1 MASKYDGLARI
12 IIQNVGGKENIVS
25 LTHCVTRLRFKL
37 KDEAKANT
45 DILKETEGI
54 VTVIQSS
61 GQYMVVIGN
70 HVPDVYDAVVA
81 RGHLEGMESPPHISS
96 AECVAEA
103 QDETT
108 AVKEKQKPLDAFI
121 GMVTGVFSPVLGMLS
136 ACAIIKGLLAL
147 FVAAGILD
155 GAGGTY
161 NILYAL
167 SDSLFYFFPIILG
180 YTAAKKFGISEFEG
194 LIIGATMV
202 YPSLLSGS
210 AMDISNIFEI
220 PVVMPASGD
229 YASSVIPVIFA
240 VAFAAWFEKRY
251 KKWIPDTIK
260 MFVVPLITCLVTVCL
275 TFWVIGPVASTASDL
290 IGAAFMAVYS
300 FSPILMG
307 AVVGGFWQIL
317 VMFGLH
323 WAITPIMINNVQTI
337 GFDTVMIGMFGASF
351 AQVGAVIAI
360 YLKTKNKRMKAL
372 CVPAIVSGFAGV
384 TEPAIYGITLPKKK
398 PFAITCVIGAI
409 TGGILAATG
418 AKYYVV
424 PGMGVFGY
432 PAFVNTV
439 TKEYQGVIWAVLVS
453 AAALI
458 AGVILVSLTYKD
470 EAGTNG
476 GKDTGKTGGTEKK
489 TEIETGIETNAAE
502 AAAALHEKN
511 REDLN
516 GAIIASPLTGRV
528 IPLSEVEDEAFSSG
542 ALGQG
547 AAIIPYEGKLYAP
560 VDGVVAAFFPTG
572 HAIGIMTDDGM
583 ELLIHVG
590 MNTVEL
596 NGNGFVKK
604 VGQGDR
610 VKRGDLLLEFDLHI
624 IEEAGLPAVTPVL
637 VTNPAGHSEVKVTAE
652 AEVKP
657 GEGFLTVV

>member
-1 MASKYDGLARI
+1 MASKYDGVARI
-12 IIQNVGGKENIVS
+12 IIQNVGGRENIIS

-81 RGHLEGMESPPHISS
+81 RGHLGNVESSPYTDS
-96 AECVAEA
+96 AECVADA
-103 QDETT
+103 DVPVETGV
-108 AVKEKQKPLDAFI
+108 VKEKQKPLDAFI

-136 ACAIIKGLLAL
+136 ACAIVKGLIAL
-147 FVAAGILD
+147 FVAAGILN

-210 AMDISNIFEI
+210 ALDISNIFGI

-260 MFVVPLITCLVTVCL
+260 MFAVPLITCFVTVCL
-275 TFWVIGPVASTASDL
+275 TFWVIGPVASTASD
-290 IGAAFMAVYS
+290 IVGAAFMAVYN

-360 YLKTKNKRMKAL
+360 YLKTKNKRMKSL
-372 CVPAIVSGFAGV
+372 CVPAIVSGIAGV

-458 AGVILVSLTYKD
+458 AGVILVYLTYKD
-470 EAGTNG
+470 EARANG
-476 GKDTGKTGGTEKK
+476 RKDTRKKGGTEKK
-489 TEIETGIETNAAE
+489 AESESNDDET
-502 AAAALHEKN
+502 AAALLEKGGESRKEN
-511 REDLN
+511 V
-516 GAIIASPLTGRV
+516 IVSPLAGRV
-528 IPLSEVEDEAFSSG
+528 IPLNEVEDEAFSSG

-547 AAIIPYEGKLYAP
+547 AAIIPEDGKLYAP

-572 HAIGIMTDDGM
+572 HAVGIMTDDGI

-604 VGQGDR
+604 VSQGDR
-610 VKRGDLLLEFDLHI
+610 VKKGDLLLEFDLHI
-624 IEEAGLPAVTPVL
+624 IEEAGLSAVTPVL
-637 VTNPAGHSEVKVTAE
+637 VTNPAGREEVKVTAE
-652 AEVKP
+652 VNVKP
-657 GEGFLTVV
+657 GENFLTVV

>member
-1 MASKYDGLARI
+1 MASKYDGVARI
-12 IIQNVGGKENIVS
+12 IIQNVGGSENIIS

-81 RGHLEGMESPPHISS
+81 RGHLGNVESSPYTDS
-96 AECVAEA
+96 AECVADA
-103 QDETT
+103 DVPVETGV
-108 AVKEKQKPLDAFI
+108 VKEKQKPLDAFI

-136 ACAIIKGLLAL
+136 ACAIVKGLIAL
-147 FVAAGILD
+147 FVAAGILN

-210 AMDISNIFEI
+210 ALDISNIFGI

-240 VAFAAWFEKRY
+240 VAFATWFEKRY

-260 MFVVPLITCLVTVCL
+260 MFAVPLITCFVTVCL
-275 TFWVIGPVASTASDL
+275 TFWVIGPVASTASD
-290 IGAAFMAVYS
+290 IVGAAFMAVYN

-360 YLKTKNKRMKAL
+360 YLKTKNKRMKSL
-372 CVPAIVSGFAGV
+372 CVPAIVSGIAGV

-458 AGVILVSLTYKD
+458 AGVILVYLTYKD
-470 EAGTNG
+470 EARANG
-476 GKDTGKTGGTEKK
+476 RKDTGKKGGTEKK
-489 TEIETGIETNAAE
+489 AESESNDDET
-502 AAAALHEKN
+502 AAALLEKGGESRKEN
-511 REDLN
+511 V
-516 GAIIASPLTGRV
+516 IVSPLAGRV
-528 IPLSEVEDEAFSSG
+528 IPLNEVEDEAFSSG

-547 AAIIPYEGKLYAP
+547 AAIIPEDGKLYAP

-572 HAIGIMTDDGM
+572 HAVGIMTDDGI

-604 VGQGDR
+604 VSQGDR
-610 VKRGDLLLEFDLHI
+610 VKKGDLLLEFDLHI
-624 IEEAGLPAVTPVL
+624 IEEAGLSAVTPVL
-637 VTNPAGHSEVKVTAE
+637 VTNPAGREEVKVTAE
-652 AEVKP
+652 VNVKP
-657 GEGFLTVV
+657 GENFLTVV

>member
-12 IIQNVGGKENIVS
+12 IIRNVGGKDNIIS

-37 KDEAKANT
+37 KDETKANT
-45 DILKETEGI
+45 DILKETDGI

-70 HVPDVYDAVVA
+70 HVPDVYDAVIA
-81 RGHLEGMESPPHISS
+81 RGHLENLG
-96 AECVAEA
+96 EA
-103 QDETT
+103 AGETA

-121 GMVTGVFSPVLGMLS
+121 AMVTGVFSPVLGMLS

-161 NILYAL
+161 NILYSL
-167 SDSLFYFFPIILG
+167 SDSLFYYFPIILG

-194 LIIGATMV
+194 LVIGATMV
-202 YPSLLSGS
+202 YPSMLSGS
-210 AMDISNIFEI
+210 ALDISSIFGI

-260 MFVVPLITCLVTVCL
+260 MFTVPLITCFVTVCL
-275 TFWVIGPVASTASDL
+275 TFWVIGPVASMASDL
-290 IGAAFMAVYS
+290 IGAAFMAIYG
-300 FSPILMG
+300 FSPVVMG
-307 AVVGGFWQIL
+307 TVVGGLWQLL

-337 GFDTVMIGMFGASF
+337 GFDTVMVGMFGASF

-398 PFAITCVIGAI
+398 PFAITCVVGAI
-409 TGGILAATG
+409 TGGILTAVG
-418 AKYYVV
+418 AKYYIV

-439 TKEYQGVIWAVLVS
+439 TKEYQGVIWAVIVS
-453 AAALI
+453 AIALI
-458 AGVILVSLTYKD
+458 AGTVLVYLSYKED
-470 EAGTNG
+470 DNVQEQKKRTNGNESVQGIEHESKIGAGTTG
-476 GKDTGKTGGTEKK
+476 QETRLIAAPLAGK
-489 TEIETGIETNAAE
+489 I
-502 AAAALHEKN
+502 
-511 REDLN
+511 
-516 GAIIASPLTGRV
+516 
-528 IPLSEVEDEAFSSG
+528 IPLAEVTDAAFSSG

-547 AAIIPYEGKLYAP
+547 AAIVPAEGKLYAP

-572 HAIGIMTDDGM
+572 HAVGIQTDDGI
-583 ELLIHVG
+583 EILIHVG
-590 MNTVEL
+590 MDTVSL
-596 NGNGFVKK
+596 NGKGFDKKVNQGDQVKK
-604 VGQGDR
+604 
-610 VKRGDLLLEFDLHI
+610 GDLILEFDLHTI
-624 IEEAGLPAVTPVL
+624 KEAGLSAVTPVI
-637 VTNPAGHSEVKVTAE
+637 VTNPGGHSEINHTQADTVE
-652 AEVKP
+652 P
-657 GEGFLTVV
+657 GDDFLMIR

>member
-45 DILKETEGI
+45 DMLKETEGI

-81 RGHLEGMESPPHISS
+81 RGHLET
-96 AECVAEA
+96 VADV
-103 QDETT
+103 QDVTS

-155 GAGGTY
+155 GTGGTY

-202 YPSLLSGS
+202 YPSLLSAS
-210 AMDISNIFEI
+210 ALDISNIFGI

-260 MFVVPLITCLVTVCL
+260 MFVVPLITCFVTVCM

-290 IGAAFMAVYS
+290 VGTAFMAIYS
-300 FSPILMG
+300 FSPVLMG
-307 AVVGGFWQIL
+307 AVVGGLWQIL

-453 AAALI
+453 AAALA
-458 AGVILVSLTYKD
+458 AGIILVYLTYKD
-470 EAGTNG
+470 EAGTSSQ
-476 GKDTGKTGGTEKK
+476 KDTEKTGGTEK
-489 TEIETGIETNAAE
+489 ETGIEKNAAE
-502 AAAALHEKN
+502 TAAALLKQSS
-511 REDLN
+511 EDRME
-516 GAIIASPLTGRV
+516 IVIASPLSGRV
-528 IPLSEVEDEAFSSG
+528 VPLSEVKDEAFSSG

-547 AAIIPYEGKLYAP
+547 AAIIPEEGKLYAP

-572 HAIGIMTDDGM
+572 HAVGLMTDDGM

-590 MNTVEL
+590 MDTVNL

-604 VGQGDR
+604 VNQGDR
-610 VKRGDLLLEFDLHI
+610 VKKGDLLLEFDLHI
-624 IEEAGLPAVTPVL
+624 IEEAGLSAVTPVL
-637 VTNPAGHSEVKVTAE
+637 VTNPAGRTEVNVTEETKVM
-652 AEVKP
+652 P
-657 GEGFLTVV
+657 GEDFLTVV